1 MPCIKTSRPNC
12 ENSVSDSKQDPTS
25 TSAADAAAP
34 ETLLEFPCTFP
45 IKAMGRSD
53 SGLEAA
59 VLEILARH
67 APDFDAQALEARPS
81 SGGKW
86 LSVTVRIEA
95 SSKAQLD
102 AIYQELTAHELV
114 VYAL

>member
-1 MPCIKTSRPNC
+1 MT
-12 ENSVSDSKQDPTS
+12 DPDRQAPQAAS
-25 TSAADAAAP
+25 TATAD
-34 ETLLEFPCTFP
+34 ETLLRFPCTFP
-45 IKAMGRSD
+45 IKAMGAAD
-53 SGLEAA
+53 SAVEAA

-67 APDFDAQALEARPS
+67 APDLPADAVTTRRS

-86 LSVTVRIEA
+86 VAVTARVQA
-95 SSKAQLD
+95 HSKAQLD

>member
-1 MPCIKTSRPNC
+1 
-12 ENSVSDSKQDPTS
+12 VSDSKQNPTN
-25 TSAADAAAP
+25 TAAP
-34 ETLLEFPCTFP
+34 ASTETLLEFPCTFP

-86 LSVTVRIEA
+86 LAVTVRIEA
-95 SSKAQLD
+95 NSKAQLD

>member
-1 MPCIKTSRPNC
+1 M
-12 ENSVSDSKQDPTS
+12 SDPEPDFKQAS
-25 TSAADAAAP
+25 TTDADATQQ

-45 IKAMGRSD
+45 IKAMGRAD
-53 SGLEAA
+53 SGLETA
-59 VLEILARH
+59 VMEILERH
-67 APDFDAQALEARPS
+67 APDFDADRLEARSS

-102 AIYQELTAHELV
+102 AIYRELTAHELV